1 MTTNEIS
8 RSDLEWMLQ
17 AIKETHRGLQ
27 KINKELD
34 EAFNNRDENFNPY
47 SHIGILGAQLII
59 AEIELRS
66 ILKVVQ
72 GE

>member
-1 MTTNEIS
+1 MENTTIT

-34 EAFNNRDENFNPY
+34 EAFNNRGEDFNPY

-59 AEIELRS
+59 AEIELKS
-66 ILKVVQ
+66 ILRVTK

>member
-1 MTTNEIS
+1 MENTTIS

-17 AIKETHRGLQ
+17 AVKETHRGLQ
-27 KINKELD
+27 KVNKELD
-34 EAFNNRDENFNPY
+34 EAFNNRGEDFNPY

>member
-1 MTTNEIS
+1 MTNTTIT
-8 RSDLEWMLQ
+8 RADLEWMLQ
-17 AIKETHRGLQ
+17 EIKKTHRELQ
-27 KINKELD
+27 KVNKELD
-34 EAFNNRDENFNPY
+34 EAFNNRGEDFNPY

>member
-34 EAFNNRDENFNPY
+34 EAFNNRGEDFNPY

-59 AEIELRS
+59 TEIQLNS
-66 ILKVVQ
+66 ILEVIAGK
-72 GE
+72 

>member
-1 MTTNEIS
+1 MTNTTIT
-8 RSDLEWMLQ
+8 RADLEWMLQ
-17 AIKETHRGLQ
+17 EIKKTHRELQ
-27 KINKELD
+27 KVNKELD
-34 EAFNNRDENFNPY
+34 EAFNNRGEDFNPY
-47 SHIGILGAQLII
+47 GHIGTLGAQLII